1 MPHLLWFNNQL
12 FYSIVMQDCAG
23 PSLPRTTLRSL
34 PDSQVIKELSV
45 QPALEELVRQT
56 ALPTAAYFNLSLEE
70 SQGCPAQLRV
80 LLPPGYRET
89 DKIGFPA
96 LLHL

>member
-1 MPHLLWFNNQL
+1 MRLLPH
-12 FYSIVMQDCAG
+12 
-23 PSLPRTTLRSL
+23 
-34 PDSQVIKELSV
+34 SQVIKELSV
-45 QPALEELVRQT
+45 QPALEQLVRTT
-56 ALPTAAYFNLSLEE
+56 ALPTSAYFNLSLAE
-70 SQGCPAQLRV
+70 SPGCPAQLRV